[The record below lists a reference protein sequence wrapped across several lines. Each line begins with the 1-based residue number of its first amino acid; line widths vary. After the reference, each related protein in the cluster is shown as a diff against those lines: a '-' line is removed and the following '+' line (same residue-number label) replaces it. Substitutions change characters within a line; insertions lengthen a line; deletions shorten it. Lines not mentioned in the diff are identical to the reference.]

1 MTDWEITNK
10 RIKECQQL
18 IAPEKV
24 IDCLLHLFQQTN
36 DGWVAFNLAQ
46 EYEKMIKLE
55 DALEYYQKAEA
66 LLPRPRY
73 KEKAR
78 DAISRVKCNLEE
90 KKAIKITKEKPIEG
104 LPDISKL
111 DPANTL
117 FIVSCTP
124 DKIWKNDSTA
134 PDFVPARY
142 AYKKN
147 KFLKFLRWA
156 DENEIERKGFFWVIL
171 SGKYGFIEPWH
182 PVSRYD
188 INLSNPNNYPISDE
202 TLQNQVNQE
211 RWWRN
216 NTGNLV
222 KIKLANFKN
231 IICINCSSTYE
242 SKVRM
247 CFPQAKIQNINMESE
262 KL

>member
-1 MTDWEITNK
+1 MTDWRIINE

-24 IDCLLHLFQQTN
+24 IDCLLGLFQQTN

-46 EYEKMIKLE
+46 EYEKMNKLE
-55 DALEYYQKAEA
+55 DALEDYQKAEA
-66 LLPRPRY
+66 LLPINNY
-73 KEKAR
+73 KEKAT
-78 DAISRVKCNLEE
+78 DAISRVKSNLEE
-90 KKAIKITKEKPIEG
+90 KKVIKITKEKPLEG
-104 LPDISKL
+104 LPDNPKL
-111 DPANTL
+111 EPANTL

-124 DKIWKNDSTA
+124 DKIWKNDPTA

-147 KFLKFLRWA
+147 KFLKFLRWVE
-156 DENEIERKGFFWVIL
+156 ENEIERKGFFWVIL

-188 INLSNPNNYPISDE
+188 INLSEPSHYPISDE

-216 NTGNLV
+216 NNGMIV
-222 KIKLANFKN
+222 KIRIIDFKN
-231 IICINCSSTYE
+231 IIRINCRSTYRDKIE
-242 SKVRM
+242 M
-247 CFPQAKIQNINMESE
+247 CLPNAQQQDIDM
-262 KL
+262 